1 MNVEELFNRIDFKD
15 DNERCEALFYVNMK
29 GIYLHSLI
37 VDYLLKDNNKTK
49 VSWKQVSDEL
59 RNDKGLRDT
68 LYIYLATLEEYIRAY
83 ISNKYENDVNQSFW
97 ISGNKRND
105 IRGNIEK
112 GTPLFVVLQDTDLG
126 TIIEQVKALPQE
138 DRNELFGLVGT
149 DENLLAVKE
158 LRNCVGH
165 HKFLKI
171 YKFKKCIVDGCQSD
185 SLENNIKNLRQLLPE
200 EYRYGKNGRGGI
212 TAEIKRYKI
221 TMDQDYEKM

>member
-1 MNVEELFNRIDFKD
+1 MTKEQFLSKVIFKD
-15 DNERCEALFYVNMK
+15 DNERGDALFYVRVK
-29 GIYLHSLI
+29 GLYIHTHIY
-37 VDYLLKDNNKTK
+37 DYLLKENSDTNIT
-49 VSWKQVSDEL
+49 WKQISNEL
-59 RNDKGLRDT
+59 RIDKGLRDT

-83 ISNKYENDVNQSFW
+83 ISNKYGNDVNQFFW

-112 GTPLFVVLQDTDLG
+112 GKPLFVVLQDTDLG

-138 DRNELFGLVGT
+138 DRNELFGIVGT
-149 DENLLAVKE
+149 DENLSAVKE

-165 HKFLKI
+165 HKFLKT
-171 YKFKKCIVDGCQSD
+171 YKFKKCTVDGCQSS
-185 SLENNIKNLRQLLPE
+185 SLKNNIKNLRQLLPE

-221 TMDQDYEKM
+221 TMD